1 MWKHQADAHGSLPRM
16 HGGEPVKTPSGGS
29 LKWLF
34 PVCTGVNRQTL
45 RQWPEYRALPRM
57 HGGEPIRPR
66 DAAGS
71 SPNPKRAVKGNRHL

>member
-1 MWKHQADAHGSLPRM
+1 
-16 HGGEPVKTPSGGS
+16 
-29 LKWLF
+29 
-34 PVCTGVNRQTL
+34 
-45 RQWPEYRALPRM
+45 M